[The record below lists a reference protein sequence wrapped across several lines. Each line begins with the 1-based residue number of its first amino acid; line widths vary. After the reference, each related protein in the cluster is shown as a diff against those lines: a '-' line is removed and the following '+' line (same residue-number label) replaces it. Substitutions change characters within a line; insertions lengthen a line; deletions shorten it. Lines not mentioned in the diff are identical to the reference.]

1 LITALTPAESL
12 SLDPRRVLSGHRV
25 RLLLGG
31 AEAYPAMLDAITSAE
46 REILLETYIWAS
58 DHTGRRFID
67 AVCIKAQE
75 GVRVRCIIDGA
86 GSFGFSSHDVERM
99 RNAGVRLSVFHPVGP
114 WRARWGWSVRD
125 HRKLLI
131 VDGRIAFA
139 GGMNLG
145 DDYAPLDW
153 GGKGW
158 NDIQVAVEGPVV
170 RELLRLF
177 EVSWRYAMP
186 ETYAD
191 DKPEPFAPRD
201 GFLAIQG
208 STSRVHSLAVG
219 RFFGRK
225 IIQHHLTHAFSKA
238 RDHIRIQAAYFV
250 PNRRL
255 RLSLIR
261 AARRGVD
268 VRIMMPKHNDVPFL
282 GYASRATWAPLL
294 RNGVKLFEWLPGML
308 HSKTASVDGEWCMVG
323 SYNLD
328 ARSLHYNWEVSI
340 EVLDPAV
347 AVALEAKFTEDEWSC
362 EQVDGQAFRHRG
374 MWQRVRERFFHL
386 FRLWL

>member
-1 LITALTPAESL
+1 LTTALARAESL
-12 SLDPRRVLSGHRV
+12 SLDPRRMHSGHRV

-31 AEAYPAMLDAITSAE
+31 EEAYPAMLAAITAAE

-58 DHTGRRFID
+58 DHNGRRFID

-86 GSFGFSSHDVERM
+86 GSFYFSSADVERM

-114 WRARWGWSVRD
+114 WRARWGWQVRD

-145 DDYAPLDW
+145 DDYAPADW
-153 GGKGW
+153 GGKNW
-158 NDIQVAVEGPVV
+158 NDIQVAVEGPLV

-186 ETYAD
+186 ETYPD
-191 DKPEPFAPRD
+191 DMPEPYAPRD
-201 GFLAIQG
+201 GFLAVHG
-208 STSRVHSLAVG
+208 STARARSLAVG
-219 RFFGRK
+219 RFFGRRV
-225 IIQHHLTHAFSKA
+225 IQHHLTHAFSAA
-238 RDHIRIQAAYFV
+238 RDRIRIQAAYFV
-250 PNRRL
+250 PNRAVRS
-255 RLSLIR
+255 SLIR

-268 VRIMMPKHNDVPFL
+268 VRVMMPQNNDVPFL
-282 GYASRATWAPLL
+282 GYASRATWGPLL
-294 RNGVKLFEWLPGML
+294 RNGVKLFEWQPGML
-308 HSKTASVDGEWCMVG
+308 HSKTASVDGQWCMVG

-328 ARSLHYNWEVSI
+328 ARSLLYNWEVAI
-340 EVLDPAV
+340 EVLDPLV
-347 AVALEAKFTEDEWSC
+347 SLALEAKFTEDEWSC
-362 EQVDGQAFRHRG
+362 EAVDAERFRHRG
-374 MWQRVRERFFHL
+374 MWQRVRERFFHM